1 MGYFARS
8 YIAKSWSSY
17 TELPSLTLV
26 DMLQIYTNIKYILV
40 LLFSSTLISTIDLGL
55 FELRNTFRLTFVIWF
70 ILECYWTMAPLNCP
84 VDFFLCASIQ
94 GNTLIFP
101 FDAALQLDMKEI
113 LLSSVGSMSE
123 SIILGFFEAAQSFS
137 DKAIQIRCYQ
147 DADYIPII

>member
-1 MGYFARS
+1 
-8 YIAKSWSSY
+8 
-17 TELPSLTLV
+17 
-26 DMLQIYTNIKYILV
+26 
-40 LLFSSTLISTIDLGL
+40 
-55 FELRNTFRLTFVIWF
+55 
-70 ILECYWTMAPLNCP
+70 MAPLNCP

-123 SIILGFFEAAQSFS
+123 SIILGFFEAALSFS